1 MPELTTIQ
9 IVRVCIALVCLIIAS
24 INDLKTRR
32 VPNALT
38 FPMII
43 FGLLLNVCC
52 SPDRLIVSFVL
63 FVICFV
69 FAVMPGVG
77 MGDVKLLMGMGM
89 FLSATNVMLELALA
103 SILVLVVQFIKY
115 PHLTVLTVITRRL
128 RPVSKAEAASKDIS
142 NSIPFAPYLLAAAII
157 IEGATIV
164 AAILN
169 F

>member
-1 MPELTTIQ
+1 MPELTTLQ
-9 IVRVCIALVCLIIAS
+9 IVRVCIALICLIIAS
-24 INDLKTRR
+24 ITDLKTRR

-43 FGLLLNVCC
+43 AGLLLNVFC

-63 FVICFV
+63 LAICFI

-115 PHLTVLTVITRRL
+115 PHLTVLTVITHRL
-128 RPVSKAEAASKDIS
+128 RPVSKAEAAGKDIS
-142 NSIPFAPYLLAAAII
+142 NSIPFAPYLLTAAII

-169 F
+169 T